1 MSEENKR
8 RYEKFVDQVINKG
21 NMDAV
26 DEFIAE
32 EFVEHD
38 PVPGMEAL
46 SGRDAMKQMIS
57 MFRAACPDLSST
69 TDFLVAEGDLV
80 VGRHTAR
87 GTQTGELMGIPAS
100 GKQFEMSEIHIVRIV
115 DGKAVEHWGVA
126 DQMSMM
132 QQLGVIPS

>member
-8 RYEKFVDQVINKG
+8 RYRKFVDQAINNG

-32 EFVEHD
+32 EFLEHD
-38 PVPGMEAL
+38 PAPEMEAL

-57 MFRAACPDLSST
+57 MARAACPDFSST
-69 TDFLVAEGDLV
+69 PDFLVAEGDLV

-87 GTQTGELMGIPAS
+87 GTQTGDLMGIPAAD
-100 GKQFEMSEIHIVRIV
+100 KHFEISEIHIVRIV
-115 DGKAVEHWGVA
+115 DGKAVEH
-126 DQMSMM
+126 
-132 QQLGVIPS
+132 